1 MNVMDKN
8 KENIELLADKALV
21 ENLFSKQALDNYKA
35 NQLEMPEHYFE
46 QFGTQ
51 VLSKVAEDKKAKTIR
66 FTIPKWGQ
74 IAIAASFFAII
85 ASTYLWIESKNTK
98 TDVASNISIQDIA
111 TSEID
116 AYVNEN
122 EAMAE
127 IDWQAEINKESSNL
141 ENLNTHLIKD
151 SNNTQ

>member
-1 MNVMDKN
+1 MDTN
-8 KENIELLADKALV
+8 KENIELLADKANV
-21 ENLFSKQALDNYKA
+21 ENLFSKQALDNYKEK
-35 NQLEMPEHYFE
+35 QLEMPEDYFD

-51 VLSKVAEDKKAKTIR
+51 VLSKIAEDKKAKTIR
-66 FTIPKWGQ
+66 FTLPKWGQ
-74 IAIAASFFAII
+74 MAIAASFFAII
-85 ASTYLWIESKNTK
+85 ASTYLWIESDRQKQN
-98 TDVASNISIQDIA
+98 VASNINIQDIA
-111 TSEID
+111 TTEID

-151 SNNTQ
+151 TNNAQ

>member
-1 MNVMDKN
+1 MDNN
-8 KENIELLADKALV
+8 KENIELINDKALV
-21 ENLFSKQALDNYKA
+21 ENLFSKQVLNNYEAKEKKVPT
-35 NQLEMPEHYFE
+35 NYFE
-46 QFGTQ
+46 HFEAQI
-51 VLSKVAEDKKAKTIR
+51 LSKVVKERKAKTIR
-66 FTIPKWGQ
+66 FSIPKWSQ
-74 IAIAASFFAII
+74 IAIAASFFAMI

-98 TDVASNISIQDIA
+98 TAIASNISIQDIA

-127 IDWQAEINKESSNL
+127 IDWQTEISKESSNL

-151 SNNTQ
+151 TNNSQ